1 MLRKAVCPEC
11 GSSNIMV
18 QQFIRVILPMSDA
31 QQEIDKD
38 IINKETTTVVDDDP
52 ILTLTYC
59 GECNHQISRD
69 VDFGNKI
76 KNKDLTDEL
85 CKRLDTLEQFRTDTF
100 AKEFRAEI
108 DAHDFSDQYHQI
120 EKFKGNNGYLHTEEV
135 EDTKELIDRL
145 FGADEESE
153 EVYSDESE
161 DDTEDSGGIV
171 WDYSED

>member
-38 IINKETTTVVDDDP
+38 IINKETTTIVDDDP

-59 GECNHQISRD
+59 GECNHQIYRD

-100 AKEFRAEI
+100 AKEFRTEI

-120 EKFKGNNGYLHTEEV
+120 EKFKGNNGYRHQEV
-135 EDTKELIDRL
+135 EDTEELIERL
-145 FGADEESE
+145 FGTDEESE
-153 EVYSDESE
+153 DYSDEAE
-161 DDTEDSGGIV
+161 DKTEDSGIT